1 MSSTSLALA
10 AAFGCA
16 LCYGV
21 GSVLEQIGA
30 RREEAATSLDP
41 RLLIRLAG
49 QLPYLAGLG
58 LDGVG
63 WVLSLVA
70 LRSLPLFLVQSAV
83 AASIAVTAVV
93 ARLVLH
99 TKLDRGDLVT
109 IGVIIAGLVV
119 LALAAAPD
127 DARPVGAPFRLVLV
141 LGVPVLAVLAAGMAR
156 AEVGRGALGL
166 AAVAGLAF
174 SGTAIAGRVVAIPD
188 DLVAIVREPVA
199 WALVGYGVMGI
210 LVFSIALQRG
220 SVTTTNAML
229 FAIETVVP
237 TLIGV
242 VFLGDR
248 ARAGRWPAMVIGC
261 AATIAGAIAL
271 ALRSTPE
278 PSVPRS

>member
-99 TKLDRGDLVT
+99 TKLDRADLVT

-141 LGVPVLAVLAAGMAR
+141 LGVPVLAVVAAAMAR